1 METVLYNVIKTYEN
15 ATYLNIF
22 LFYFSRRIYIFMN
35 YKGQLAMSKISKN
48 KQYFLTSWTLSR
60 IWRSVSELVFLG
72 VCFVW
77 ECVRRIR
84 LAHVVFGGTRTRSR
98 SISSTFRN
106 NDDVFLRWSLVCK
119 LKKTQTFIKNFS
131 LFFSGSP
138 ILVHTNICSKTL
150 KIYLKIYLEYII
162 DKP

>member
-84 LAHVVFGGTRTRSR
+84 LAHVVLEVLVLGPVVSAAPSGTTMM
-98 SISSTFRN
+98 SSSDEVSSAN
-106 NDDVFLRWSLVCK
+106 W
-119 LKKTQTFIKNFS
+119 KKHKH
-131 LFFSGSP
+131 L
-138 ILVHTNICSKTL
+138 L
-150 KIYLKIYLEYII
+150 KIFLYFFQVHQYWYIRTFAA
-162 DKP
+162 KHWKSTWKSTWNT